1 MIYICC
7 IFILEKFKIFHS
19 LIFFLYNY
27 YQYRISI
34 LRKIDSDKFKLNKH
48 KMSNTIYI
56 ELDSTFRDRNQ
67 FPLPSFFNIPIS
79 MYGNGDRFNSK
90 DPISDMAP
98 LISFT
103 GNFNLAGGATLN
115 ALINAFTAIGAT
127 SSSQELVLSAVA
139 GQMVQTENYY
149 VGAIFQNGT
158 TNERRRVRTF
168 RYLNTSGGVDRGIF
182 TFYSPYTTVTA
193 GNTMTALNPSDNNL
207 PNAHIFIPFDDI
219 FNQNVYVNLVLIDET
234 IGEAR
239 SITSYDS
246 LTAIATLDG
255 VFGPGWANTDS
266 YTIRVKAPYE
276 LGTLTASTINTFT
289 LPVAFSNVNDFYT
302 GSFIRITS
310 GPASGDMRRIVNYS
324 DATVPS
330 TVGTVFPPFSA
341 VPGLATFEILQFTKD
356 NYNPLAFI
364 GSLTSSQ
371 ENVAYEIELLNLI
384 LPNKDL
390 NVDLGNRIV
399 FHPYVICEF
408 SNVSSNPKNV
418 IYSNNPNTVSA
429 MFRVPIT
436 DIPSPL
442 VSSYIKLDGDGMV
455 QTVKFKPND
464 TLLFKVKMLN
474 GQLFSTVDQEFFSP
488 LPPNPAIQISACFGI
503 KRIMP

>member
-1 MIYICC
+1 
-7 IFILEKFKIFHS
+7 
-19 LIFFLYNY
+19 
-27 YQYRISI
+27 
-34 LRKIDSDKFKLNKH
+34 
-48 KMSNTIYI
+48 MSSTIYI
-56 ELDSTFRDRNQ
+56 ELDSTWRDRNQ
-67 FPLPSFFNIPIS
+67 NPLPSSFTIPIAQ
-79 MYGNGDRFNSK
+79 YGNGDRFTSK
-90 DPISDMAP
+90 DSISNMAP
-98 LISFT
+98 LVIFD
-103 GNFNLAGGATLN
+103 GNFNAAGGATIN
-115 ALINAFTAIGAT
+115 ALINAFTSIGAT
-127 SSSQELVLSAVA
+127 TSSQEMILSTPA

-149 VGAIFQNGT
+149 VGAVFQNGT
-158 TNERRRVRTF
+158 TLERRRVRT
-168 RYLNTSGGVDRGIF
+168 YQYINTSGGLDRGLF
-182 TFYSPYTTVTA
+182 TFYSPFGAVLA
-193 GNTMTALNPSDNNL
+193 GDTMVSSNSSDNSG

-219 FNQNVYVNLVLIDET
+219 FNQNIYVNLVLIDET
-234 IGEAR
+234 IGEALP
-239 SITSYDS
+239 ITSYDS

-255 VFGPGWANTDS
+255 TYAGGFTNTDS
-266 YTIRVKAPYE
+266 FTIRVRAPYE
-276 LGTLTASTINTFT
+276 TGVLIGSTINTFT
-289 LPVAFSNVNDFYT
+289 LPLTFSTVDDFYT
-302 GSFIRITS
+302 GSFIRITT
-310 GPASGDMRRIVNYS
+310 GPAVGNMRRIVNYS

-341 VPGLATFEILQFTKD
+341 IPGLAGFEILQFTRD
-356 NYNPLAFI
+356 NYNPLSFI

-371 ENVAYEIELLNLI
+371 ENNSYEIELLNLI

-408 SNVSSNPKNV
+408 SNVSSNPKNI

-464 TLLFKVKMLN
+464 TLLFRVRMLN
-474 GQLFSTVDQEFFSP
+474 GQLFSTVEQEFFSP

-503 KRIMP
+503 RRIIP